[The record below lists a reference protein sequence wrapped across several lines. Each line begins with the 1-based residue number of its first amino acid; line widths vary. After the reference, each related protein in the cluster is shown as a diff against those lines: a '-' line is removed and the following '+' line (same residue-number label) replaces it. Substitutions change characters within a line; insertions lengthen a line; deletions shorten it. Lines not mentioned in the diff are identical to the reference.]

1 MELLIVWS
9 PLARRTYLDV
19 LEYLEE
25 EWTFREIERFVL
37 RTEEALTHIKT
48 NPSLYPYSK
57 KSDTH
62 KCILVK
68 QVSLIYRVK
77 GSVAE
82 LLVFWD
88 NRQDPARLLL

>member
-1 MELLIVWS
+1 MWS
-9 PLARRTYLDV
+9 PLARSSYIDV
-19 LEYLEE
+19 LEYLEQK
-25 EWTFREIERFVL
+25 WTWREMERFVL
-37 RTEEALTHIKT
+37 RTEEALAHIKT
-48 NPSLYPYSK
+48 NPNLYPYSK

-77 GSVAE
+77 GPVAE